1 MKEVLEKALSIG
13 GQSVLTDS
21 EKLFRIV
28 EDIAPERGDIVKWL
42 RKNCDADSLKGIYRL
57 SSQEPEAIEEW
68 IQRINLEYT
77 ASSDQNA
84 DNSYNKAIIDKSD
97 FTKCDACGSEWR
109 TAVADREKISVCPFC
124 HARLLSD
131 EELSMSVSKAPS
143 VDVRSGDVVSD
154 SKSALQ
160 CIQHLADGSVIEG
173 TKINGIWEGEFKKT
187 LKDGSYWLGTY
198 VSGEITGEVTF
209 VDSEGYTTVG
219 MWKNDN
225 WNGRYQQEN
234 NDGSVTKGIY
244 VSGIPH
250 GPFIRTYKD
259 GSVYKGTYVNG
270 EVLGELTYRDEK
282 GNVFNCNW
290 SDGNWNGKGVYKSK
304 FGELT
309 GTWVDGE
316 VSGKGIY
323 RLISGQI
330 YEGGIKNFR
339 KNGRGIIKFP
349 NMDLSIEGYFQDD
362 ISQGD
367 VIIHFPDGAY
377 YEGAWSGSIDGKG
390 TFYSEKCSGF
400 ASINY
405 VGYWKNG
412 LPSGQNGILEVI
424 PSQRAGIVYQGDFVF
439 GTISGRGQLSN
450 LNSYN
455 HQESLINGEWDNN
468 KIKNRLKSRTIKNS
482 EYLLSVALNYI
493 RGVTAIIR

>member
-1 MKEVLEKALSIG
+1 M
-13 GQSVLTDS
+13 
-21 EKLFRIV
+21 
-28 EDIAPERGDIVKWL
+28 
-42 RKNCDADSLKGIYRL
+42 
-57 SSQEPEAIEEW
+57 
-68 IQRINLEYT
+68 
-77 ASSDQNA
+77 
-84 DNSYNKAIIDKSD
+84 
-97 FTKCDACGSEWR
+97 
-109 TAVADREKISVCPFC
+109 
-124 HARLLSD
+124 
-131 EELSMSVSKAPS
+131 
-143 VDVRSGDVVSD
+143 
-154 SKSALQ
+154 
-160 CIQHLADGSVIEG
+160 
-173 TKINGIWEGEFKKT
+173 
-187 LKDGSYWLGTY
+187 
-198 VSGEITGEVTF
+198 
-209 VDSEGYTTVG
+209 DSEGYTTVG

-250 GPFIRTYKD
+250 GPFIRTFKD

-349 NMDLSIEGYFQDD
+349 NMDLTIEGYFQDD

-377 YEGAWSGSIDGKG
+377 YEGAWRGSIDGKG
-390 TFYSEKCSGF
+390 TFYSDKCSGF

-405 VGYWKNG
+405 AGYWKNG

-424 PSQRAGIVYQGDFVF
+424 PSQRAGIVYQGDFIF

-468 KIKNRLKSRTIKNS
+468 KIKNRLRSRTIKNS